1 MSTSTQ
7 PPQSEYPSSTQFR
20 DLPSEVQQRFRD
32 INSLMHT
39 ASTDA
44 SHVSV
49 SLNEIEGSVQ
59 QLTTSTH
66 DVRSALSLVSFSQQS
81 LSADVSVH
89 IRRHREL
96 AEAVSAVREASTA
109 HSAALPLPD
118 ALEPLAEDFT
128 RRQKDLVTRTA
139 ALKSSLDPTAFDAP
153 PPRAN

>member
-1 MSTSTQ
+1 
-7 PPQSEYPSSTQFR
+7 
-20 DLPSEVQQRFRD
+20 
-32 INSLMHT
+32 MHT

-153 PPRAN
+153 PPALIDRALAAQHSALLSLTGEAAHQHARLAAKEHF